1 MQTTPDI
8 GPTASPPAGAV
19 PNTVPS
25 PGRRHPVRSA
35 HARLLSVLR
44 GDKYMINAYPPA
56 WRSPIAPTEVH
67 RPDGTAAGVRSSP
80 GEQPADTTHRGVQ

>member
-19 PNTVPS
+19 PDAVPS
-25 PGRRHPVRSA
+25 PGRRHPARGA
-35 HARLLSVLR
+35 HARLLSILR

-56 WRSPIAPTEVH
+56 WPGGAGIAEAR
-67 RPDGTAAGVRSSP
+67 RPEDDAAD
-80 GEQPADTTHRGVQ
+80 PAGAGRRGAQ

>member
-19 PNTVPS
+19 PDTVPS
-25 PGRRHPVRSA
+25 PGRRHPARSA

-44 GDKYMINAYPPA
+44 GDKYMVNAYPPA
-56 WRSPIAPTEVH
+56 WPGGADVAEVR
-67 RPDGTAAGVRSSP
+67 RPEDDTADPAG
-80 GEQPADTTHRGVQ
+80 ADPRRGQ

>member
-19 PNTVPS
+19 PDTVPS
-25 PGRRHPVRSA
+25 PGRRHPARSA
-35 HARLLSVLR
+35 PARLLSVLR

-56 WRSPIAPTEVH
+56 WP
-67 RPDGTAAGVRSSP
+67 GGAGVAEVSRP
-80 GEQPADTTHRGVQ
+80 EDDTADPAGADPRGAQ